1 MKKTFYLRH
10 KSFFDKFDGLFLHN
24 PVLAR
29 GLVVSP
35 VIVASYSLKNSMIL
49 GIGFMIITFFTVII
63 SSFISKK
70 IPYTVR
76 IILYTLIASIIFIPT
91 AMLLDYIYP
100 DSIFKLGIFLP
111 LLIANSL
118 IGVKSESRFHKHKKG
133 EMVLDVLCNVIGFFA
148 VIVAVGIT

>member
-63 SSFISKK
+63 SSFISK
-70 IPYTVR
+70 R
-76 IILYTLIASIIFIPT
+76 I
-91 AMLLDYIYP
+91 
-100 DSIFKLGIFLP
+100 
-111 LLIANSL
+111 
-118 IGVKSESRFHKHKKG
+118 
-133 EMVLDVLCNVIGFFA
+133 
-148 VIVAVGIT
+148 